1 MAWMDVAKVVLIGIG
16 ATAVMDV
23 WSLALRRLGVPT
35 LDYALV
41 GRWVGHM
48 RQGRFAHAGI
58 GKAAPVAGERPLGWA
73 VHYATGIAFAALLV
87 AVQGWGW
94 LHTPTWG
101 PAVAVG
107 LATVLVPMCVMQPAL
122 GAGFAASKTPTP
134 WRNRLRSLMTHAV
147 FGTGLYLSGEL
158 VAMWGA

>member
-23 WSLALRRLGVPT
+23 WSVALRRLGVPT

-94 LHTPTWG
+94 LHAPTFP